1 MKLRLIG
8 KFIAMLVHPRS
19 QLNYGSLTTCM
30 VDQMGTLDDLAILLF
45 GNSESNHFLLLEL
58 SFKF

>member
-8 KFIAMLVHPRS
+8 KFIALLVHPRS

-30 VDQMGTLDDLAILLF
+30 VDQMGTPDPT
-45 GNSESNHFLLLEL
+45 GKCSKTEG
-58 SFKF
+58 